1 MIQLPELQTC
11 LNVTMVCGFWL
22 FSAGM
27 VVSFLKAF
35 AK

>member
-1 MIQLPELQTC
+1 MLDFEGF

-22 FSAGM
+22 FTAGM
-27 VVSFLKAF
+27 LVSFLKAF